1 MRKHS
6 FVVLMTVLATFGAM
20 AQTDPVAVLQSDAP
34 LFEKNEACR
43 LLSTSG
49 NVDAIPVLEP
59 LLADESLSDMARY
72 ALEPMPG
79 TEADAALRRAL
90 NTTSGKLKAGVV
102 ASLGV
107 RRDVSAVSEIIPL
120 LNDED
125 GYVKEAA
132 ARTLGRIGA
141 PEGVNAL
148 EEAIARPDLAYAF
161 AQALADG
168 LFFAAEKLTADGN
181 ASGAARLYDT
191 VREVEALPVHL
202 RAGALRGAMLS
213 RGPKGGTPLLLEA
226 LKGEDPDFFAVALR
240 TAQEM
245 KGKMKIA
252 TGIAELLPALPP
264 ERKVPVIQLLGE
276 LGRKKVGAAVLKEA
290 ESGPVPVRVA
300 AINAAVRL
308 AYVPVLPLASSLILS
323 EDTDLAAAA
332 RNGLAYF
339 PGEKGDLALRKL
351 LKSDDAQV
359 RRVAVEL
366 VGQGALP
373 APVDLLMQMAAEDA
387 DGAVRLAALKGAKDY
402 VRLPQAQGLLGHLL
416 QPRSP
421 EEGVAAEEGLKLVCE
436 REKNS
441 GAAAVVI
448 TRAVYGDLPSGLQQE
463 VTETMKQLVA
473 SGAGPVD
480 ANNANFGDTAPGT
493 PKWLQVDYLVNDVP
507 SSQTVP
513 EGQAFHMPSAEAP
526 AALVDPLCEA
536 LAASE
541 GETRL
546 ALIRVLTVVG
556 SAKAFDA
563 VLPLA
568 SAEDAVL
575 KEAAVRAVCDWP
587 SWAALPALMEW
598 VKAPADDTVRV
609 LAFRGA
615 VRLLL
620 LGQDAP
626 EGLCARYAELM
637 ALAASPDEKKLVLS
651 GLSNVGHACA
661 LTLALDQVG
670 DEAVK
675 AETVLAVTAIAG
687 RLGGSPEDLEALDRA
702 GKLLPDLA
710 VGKDK

>member
-6 FVVLMTVLATFGAM
+6 FVVLMTVLAALGAM

-49 NVDAIPVLEP
+49 NVDAIPVLET

-102 ASLGV
+102 TSLGV
-107 RRDVSAVSEIIPL
+107 RRDVSAVPEIIPL

-141 PEGVNAL
+141 PEGVSAL
-148 EEAIARPDLAYAF
+148 ESAIARPDLAYAF

-168 LFFAAEKLTADGN
+168 LFFAAEDLAAEGN
-181 ASGAARLYDT
+181 TSGAAKIYDA
-191 VREVEALPVHL
+191 VRAVEVLPVHL
-202 RAGALRGAMLS
+202 RAGALRGSMLA
-213 RGPKGGTPLLLEA
+213 RGPKGGLPLLLEA
-226 LKGEDPDFFAVALR
+226 LQGADPDFFAVALR

-245 KGKMKIA
+245 KGKLKVA

-264 ERKVPVIQLLGE
+264 ERKVPVLQLLGE
-276 LGRKKVGAAVLKEA
+276 LGRKKAGTALLKEA
-290 ESGPVPVRVA
+290 EAGPVPVRVA
-300 AINAAVRL
+300 AMNAAVRL
-308 AYVPVLPLASSLILS
+308 AYAPVLPLTSSLILS
-323 EDTDLAAAA
+323 EDADLAAAA
-332 RNGLAYF
+332 RSGLAYF
-339 PGEKGDLALRKL
+339 PGKKGDLALRKL

-359 RRVAVEL
+359 RCVAVEL
-366 VGQGALP
+366 AGQGALP
-373 APVDLLMQMAAEDA
+373 APVDLLMQIAAEDT
-387 DGAVRLAALKGAKDY
+387 DGAVRLTALKGMKDY

-436 REKNS
+436 REKTS
-441 GAAAVVI
+441 GTAAVVI
-448 TRAVYGDLPSGLQQE
+448 TRAVYGDLPSGPQQD
-463 VTETMKQLVA
+463 VTEPMKQLVA
-473 SGAGPVD
+473 SGAGAVD
-480 ANNANFGDTAPGT
+480 ANNANFGDAAPGT
-493 PKWLQVDYLVNDVP
+493 PKRLQVDYLVNDVP
-507 SSQTVP
+507 GSQTVP

-536 LAASE
+536 LAVSE

-546 ALIRVLTVVG
+546 ALIRVLTVAG
-556 SAKAFDA
+556 SAKALDA

-587 SWAALPALMEW
+587 SVEALPTLMEW
-598 VKAPADDTVRV
+598 AKAPADDTVRV

-637 ALAASPDEKKLVLS
+637 ALVASPEEKKLVLS

-675 AETVLAVTAIAG
+675 AEAVLAATAIVG
-687 RLGGSPEDLEALDRA
+687 RLGGSPEDIEALDRA
-702 GKLLPDLA
+702 RTLLPDLSTA
-710 VGKDK
+710 PAN